1 MCRASYSLH
10 NATSAWDEWD
20 SDEEGK
26 IGLVGYWKGRK
37 WRGSR
42 GSLGGTSASLSAG
55 ARRDSSGKEES
66 VKEETKRKRRAFVRV
81 ISCGCGENE

>member
-1 MCRASYSLH
+1 
-10 NATSAWDEWD
+10 
-20 SDEEGK
+20 
-26 IGLVGYWKGRK
+26 
-37 WRGSR
+37 
-42 GSLGGTSASLSAG
+42 LSAG